1 MRNLFSTKVKIIL
14 VVAAL
19 LTAALA
25 IYSGI
30 SNQSLPS
37 VIVQGVLAP
46 FRAAGTTLTN
56 TAEKYYSYM
65 FRYEALDAENKVLEE
80 RIAQMEDVARQADS
94 VSRENERLRK
104 LLELKA
110 TNEDYKLVDAYIIG
124 WSSSDWESTFTIN
137 RGTNAGIRENLC
149 AITANGEVVGLVT
162 EVGVNYAVVKTVLD
176 STLEISGT
184 ISTSGYNGM
193 VKGGYTSGNDTL
205 LQMNYLPSDS
215 IIRNKDQVV
224 TSGSTVYPRGLI
236 IGSVVDAG
244 YEETGVAKFAL
255 LDPAADINSLEQV
268 FIITQYTTEVVTTPG
283 TSTGSETATAP
294 SETAATTQ
302 PTTPVGWG
310 RAMARRKLSKQSE
323 FKPDPRQNSL
333 SGLFHVTQLQ
343 KQRML
348 KWTLYVLTGIL
359 LLTIQDVIMS
369 RVSIFGATTD
379 LPVVYILLITVIEGV
394 DVGSLF
400 VLFASTIYYFSGSA
414 PGPYCIG
421 LLCAVGIIATLL
433 RQAYLRRTKA
443 SIVICAG
450 IALTIYEMGLFVVGI
465 GLGLTRWDRVFSF
478 LITAGYSFGVMI
490 LLYPLINKIGLIGGT
505 TWKE

>member
-1 MRNLFSTKVKIIL
+1 
-14 VVAAL
+14 
-19 LTAALA
+19 
-25 IYSGI
+25 
-30 SNQSLPS
+30 
-37 VIVQGVLAP
+37 
-46 FRAAGTTLTN
+46 
-56 TAEKYYSYM
+56 
-65 FRYEALDAENKVLEE
+65 
-80 RIAQMEDVARQADS
+80 
-94 VSRENERLRK
+94 
-104 LLELKA
+104 
-110 TNEDYKLVDAYIIG
+110 
-124 WSSSDWESTFTIN
+124 
-137 RGTNAGIRENLC
+137 
-149 AITANGEVVGLVT
+149 
-162 EVGVNYAVVKTVLD
+162 
-176 STLEISGT
+176 
-184 ISTSGYNGM
+184 
-193 VKGGYTSGNDTL
+193 
-205 LQMNYLPSDS
+205 
-215 IIRNKDQVV
+215 
-224 TSGSTVYPRGLI
+224 
-236 IGSVVDAG
+236 
-244 YEETGVAKFAL
+244 
-255 LDPAADINSLEQV
+255 
-268 FIITQYTTEVVTTPG
+268 
-283 TSTGSETATAP
+283 
-294 SETAATTQ
+294 
-302 PTTPVGWG
+302 
-310 RAMARRKLSKQSE
+310 MARRKLSKQSE

-333 SGLFHVTQLQ
+333 YGLFHVTQLQ

-478 LITAGYSFGVMI
+478 LITAGYSFGVMV
-490 LLYPLINKIGLIGGT
+490 LLYPLINRIGLIGGT